1 MILFAHKLP
10 FDDTFKLN
18 GATIRDSSGN
28 DATLDFEQII
38 DTTQFA
44 DGSRF
49 SPDWPTVTADSTGY
63 FSDATA
69 KTALSGAQK
78 AGVNIYTKVT
88 FSEDMKHAKSDTAS
102 ARPEIFRRIGTTDTQ
117 YHILNNA
124 DTLKSGAC
132 KPNHARNTSVYI
144 CLHTATSPETGAFGL
159 KVGIKSQDKSNNA
172 LATAYTHAET
182 LTLDTTRPTVTAGST
197 GYYSDAEATTELT
210 GPVRAG
216 ANIYTKVTFSEN
228 MRHVKDAAARADARP
243 YLLYVI
249 GNHALRYAV
258 LNHGDTLENKSCK
271 PNHASNTNVYICLY
285 TVGLLDREPYK
296 VRVGSTSSEDRAG
309 NTLAS
314 DYNHAATVTI
324 ESDTTSPT
332 VTANSTGYYS
342 DADATM
348 ALTGPVGARRAI
360 YTKVTFSEDMKH
372 VKSDGTTARPELF
385 HRIGTTETQY
395 DILNNDDTLASGDCK
410 PDHTSDTDVYV
421 CLYTV
426 GSSDSGAFGL
436 RVGTNSQ
443 DKSNNVLT
451 TAYTHAAT
459 LTLDTTAPTVTAAST
474 GYFSDAALRTPLS
487 GTVTLGTSIYFKVT
501 FSENMTH
508 LESDTMGSPE
518 IIALLNDA
526 APVRQDIVDHDATL
540 AKGDCKPNHAAN
552 TNVYVCFVSTVSAR
566 DVEGTQVRLRV
577 GTGTADRASNGLA
590 GVYDHASQLTIDNKG
605 PRISFPSGAPTTGAA
620 ATITLTDATSKVAK
634 YAVREVDG
642 SATNAD
648 GCDDP
653 AVDGDNFSTTAIDP
667 AASPKEVSHTP
678 PADSAGKKICVYAED
693 AAGNGHAEL
702 WSTAIA
708 AENVAPAFSSAETF
722 SVTENQTAVGT
733 VAAADADSADS
744 VTYAITGG
752 ADQAKFAIVA
762 DTGVLTFAAAPDFED
777 PQDAASTNPPNAA
790 ANNEYVL
797 VVTATGGSGAR
808 AMTAAQTITVTVTNV
823 DEAGSVTFGS
833 EAPAVGTALAARVS
847 DPDGSVSSV
856 TWQWAK
862 SDTETGAYADITSA
876 TSASYTPV
884 VADAGKWLRA
894 TASYTDA
901 EGSGKSASAVAAA
914 AVAAATTTPGGAIW
928 SATLT
933 VQSTSGGFG
942 CQNGTGIGR
951 SAYCSNS
958 DVLSD
963 DDFPYKSTTY
973 EIKVLQ
979 TEPGGTLRAE
989 IGGGAGSVKTALS
1002 ALTLTVGSGMS
1013 AKTLAVADATVAND
1027 SKLTW
1032 SSTGLSWSSGNTVA
1046 LKLTESASSDTTA
1059 PTVTAASTGYYSDEE
1074 AATALTGPQ
1083 KAAATIYTKVTFS
1096 EDMKH
1101 VKGDVTTARPEL
1113 FHRIGNTDTQYHIVD
1128 NGDTLASGDCKPNHA
1143 ANTNVYVCLYTVGS
1157 SVNGAFTVK
1166 AGTNSQDKAD
1176 NPLAAAYVHT
1186 ETLTLDTTAPAA
1198 PSALALASG
1207 TTSPGNDATPPVEVT
1222 VAETGGEVTLY
1233 GDAACATAA
1242 SAATGVTDT
1251 SSPYKV
1257 TVDATAIATDGSVT
1271 FHARHADA
1279 AGNASA
1285 CSTASVAYAYDGTDP
1300 GIAFPSSVTPTVG
1313 TAATITLTDAG
1324 AKVAKYAVREVDGS
1338 ATNADGCDDPAAD
1351 GDNFSTTAVDPA
1363 ASSKEVSHTPEAAGK
1378 KICVYAEDAAG
1389 NSDSSL
1395 WTTAIAQAAPAK
1407 PTGFTATAGNA
1418 KVDLA
1423 WTNPGDSTISK
1434 YQYRQKAGTGDYGA
1448 WTDIPGSSAA
1458 TISHA
1463 VTSLM
1468 NGTAYR
1474 FKLRAVNGG
1483 GNGPESDEAGPAT
1496 PVATA
1501 TTAPGGGVW
1510 SATLTVG
1517 DPGSS
1522 SSGRGY
1528 CASTGECHDHAWG
1541 QAAGSLSDDDFTLN
1555 GADYTVSS
1563 VRWGI
1568 GDDSPNIHFTLD
1580 RDFPKASL
1588 SVLTLQIGSFS
1599 FALSDAAR
1607 SNSGGTIEHNYRW
1620 PQPSGWSSP
1629 AVGATVTVKLL
1640 KAQEATTNS
1649 AATGKPSIS
1658 GTATVGQTLTA
1669 AKGTVADANGVTK
1682 ANAGDAGFA
1691 YAWQWIRVDSDGSS
1705 NAADISGATSSTY
1718 ALVSADQGK
1727 KIKVKV
1733 SFKDD
1738 AGNAETRTSDAYPA
1752 STTVAAGPATPKL
1765 SLALGATSITESGS
1779 GNATTVKATLPGAA
1793 TSAVTVTLGSSP
1805 SGKVEF
1811 GASTV
1816 TIPSGGTQSPTT
1828 TVTAVDNKVDAADA
1842 TVTISGTTASAAVTA
1857 PDSVSLTVTDDDTKG
1872 VTVSSTSVSVNE
1884 GSTAT
1889 YTVKLDSEPTA
1900 NVVVTPSSG
1909 DTGAVTVSTAADDDT
1924 LTFTPS
1930 NWQTAQTVTVAG
1942 VQDADNTDESVTVT
1956 HAASGARSGYGR
1968 VSVDDVSVSVDD
1980 DEPADATPPTVTA
1993 GSTGYYSDAATM
2005 TALTAPQKSGATI
2018 YTKVTFSE
2026 DMKHVKSDTATAR
2039 PELFH
2044 RIGATD
2050 TQYDILDNGD
2060 TLASGDCQ
2068 PNHAMNTNVYVCLY
2082 TVGSSDNGAF
2092 RVKVGTNSQDKADNA
2107 LGAVYTH
2114 TATLALDTTAPAAP
2128 SALALA
2134 SGTTSPGNDATPE
2147 IEVTVAET
2155 GGEIT
2160 LFSDAACTTAASAA
2174 TDVTDTSS
2182 PYKVTVDATAIA
2194 TDGSVTFRARH
2205 ADAAGNASACSTAS
2219 VAYTYDGTDP
2229 GIEFPSG
2236 VTPTT
2241 GAAATITLSDAGAK
2255 IRKYGAIAVDGTT
2268 GAATDCDTAS
2278 EVGSALTTRDTPATP
2293 VSYMYTP
2300 PSDSAGKKVCVYAED
2315 AAGNGHAE
2323 LWGTAIAA
2331 ANVAPAFSS
2340 AETFSVA
2347 ENQTAVGTVAAADA
2361 NAGDSVTYA
2370 ITGGAD
2376 RAKFA
2381 IVADTGVLTFAV
2393 APDFEDPQD
2402 AASTNPSNAAANN
2415 EYVLV
2420 VTATGGSD
2428 ARAMTAAQTIT
2439 VTVTNV
2445 DEDGSVTF
2453 GSEAPAV
2460 GTALTARVSDPDGS
2474 VSSVTWQWAKSDTAS
2489 GTYVDISGATS
2500 ASYTPE
2506 ADDAGKWLRATAS
2519 YTDAEGSGKSAA
2531 AVAAAA
2537 VADTTAPTV
2546 SAIEVTSTPRANT
2559 GNRYAIGDEIEVT
2572 VTFSKSIFVL
2582 GTPKLALKIGSRNR
2596 SMSCAKSTTDAK
2608 QLTCAYTVQNGD
2620 EDTDGIS
2627 IEANK
2632 LNLPT
2637 SPAATIKDSANNDAD
2652 LDHNALTAQSGHK
2665 VDGKKP
2671 AVSSVAFDGTP
2682 GSMGIF
2688 AAGETIKVN
2697 VTFGETVQVSG
2708 KPTADL
2714 RFRTSGS
2721 SGTTKKA
2728 VYKSGTGTTVLK
2740 FEYVVESGIR
2750 HEALQIGPL
2759 RGNIKDAAGNPAV
2772 LTHSGVANA
2781 DRIKVDAIGPKP
2793 VRAGIIS
2800 TAPASGN
2807 VYRKGDKIT
2816 FGVAFNENVKVAAT
2830 GGNPTLGISVGSAG
2844 RQATYDS
2851 SATRDCPRPSGTP
2864 ATRCVMFSY
2873 AVQAGDVDLDGVT
2886 VPANGLNLNGG
2897 GITDLLNNAAASLA
2911 HKAVPDPNALS
2922 GSSLKTRESNNKA
2935 RTKVNGLTAADLL
2948 VLSATSV
2955 TVTEGASATYDV
2967 KLKAPPAAEL
2977 KITPASSDTGAA
2989 TVSTAATDDKLTFTE
3004 SNWSANQRVTVTG
3017 VQDVDADDESVTV
3030 THALSGSS
3038 TGYAGSSASSVM
3050 ATVTDDEG
3058 MPTVVGAPQ
3067 ITSAPAASG
3076 SNTYGHRE
3084 KIKAAISFSEAITVT
3099 GTPQLTIKVGAADR
3113 IADCA
3118 RKGDSSPDDAK
3129 LECVYTVADGDADA
3143 DGISIEANKLSL
3155 PSSPAATI
3163 KDSASNDADLDHS
3176 ALTAQSGHKVDGSA
3190 PEVAS
3195 DGASV
3200 EISST
3205 PAAGQHYIFGEKIVV
3220 KVTFTEAVAVE
3231 GTPRLKIKV
3240 GANDRWALYS
3250 EGDGTDSL
3258 KFSYTVADTD
3268 TDTDGVEVVANSL
3281 ELNGGKIRDA
3291 ANSADL
3297 GHDSI
3302 EASPSHKVDGVRP
3315 KVVGKPQ
3322 FTGTPAAHSTY
3333 AKGEKIK
3340 ATVTFSKA
3348 VTVTGTPGL
3357 AIKLQTVDPE
3367 THAIDMFTP
3376 RVVTAQYKSGT
3387 GTASLTFEYE
3397 VVDGDYDENGISFD
3411 ANAISGGTIKDANGN
3426 AAVLTH
3432 GSEPNDATRKVDGI
3446 RPAVKA
3452 VSIGSSPSVGNAYGA
3467 GETIKVAVQFREKV
3481 AVTGTPQLNID
3492 IGGTERAASYA
3503 RRNAA
3508 MDTLEFEYAVAA
3520 TDGDA
3525 DGISIKRN
3533 ALALNSGTIKDLNG
3547 NAANLAHAA
3556 LGRQSGHRVNGASA
3570 AGDVTISKLRLTIAE
3585 GSKATYTVRLGKAPV
3600 GGNVTVTPVAGDTA
3614 AVSVSPSSLSFTG
3627 GASGNWNRPQTVTV
3641 IAKQDADQSDENFQ
3655 ITHAVSG
3662 ANYGSVTAP
3671 AIQVRVSDDDTNP
3684 SFLSITETSS
3694 PASGDTYL
3702 LGETIQITV
3711 LYSKPVFVTGNPHF
3725 VVYIGGA
3732 GKQAGLASG
3741 SGTASLVFEYAV
3753 QAADRETTRLSY
3765 VSQAIQGGGTIKDA
3779 DGNDA
3784 PRSYAGRT
3792 TYELSRNKVN
3802 GGQSAAGVSVSKTEV
3817 TVPEGDSRTYTVRL
3831 LKAPTTN
3838 VTIAV
3843 SVAGD
3848 TDLTVDPSS
3857 LTFTTGNWNSAQ
3869 TVTVSAAADADAVN
3883 GTATVS
3889 HAATSDDA
3897 SYQGISIPDVTAFES
3912 DSGGLPAKPGNF
3924 RALPANGKVT
3934 LSWDDPE
3941 DAGIGRWEYRQKAG
3955 TGAFGGWIKIPNSGA
3970 GTKFHDVAALDNGT
3984 AYTFQVRAVNAA
3996 GNGPPSDEATAT
4008 PSTRVAEAPDQVT
4021 GVSVEAGAGQ
4031 LTVTWNAVA
4040 GATGYK
4046 VQWKSGNQV
4055 FATGRQATSTTT
4067 SHTIA
4072 DLTPGTEYT
4081 VRVIATKT
4089 NAPDGT
4095 ASVEATGTPA
4105 FLAPA
4110 APTGLTAAKD
4120 GRFAIDLSWTAP
4132 ATASARAAV
4141 TGYKVEWSAN
4151 GTDGWT
4157 ALTTTAVGTTTY
4169 KDSGLG
4175 AGTTRHYRVL
4185 ATSAAGDSAWSSSAS
4200 ATTDANAAPAFD
4212 PNTATR
4218 SVAEN
4223 AAAGTDVGAVIPA
4236 ATDADSDDTLTYAMS
4251 GTDAGSFD
4259 FDADTR
4265 QITVKSG
4272 TSLDYEAKSSYSV
4285 TVTASDEHSGSGSVA
4300 VTINVT
4306 DVNEPPS
4313 APTGLSVSAQG
4324 ATVLR
4329 ATWVAPGNAG
4339 KPDISGYDVQY
4350 RQGTS
4355 GTWSAHTHSGTAVTA
4370 DIGSL
4375 TANTAY
4381 QVRVR
4386 AKNDE
4391 GDGAWTA
4398 AVSGTTSA
4406 LTAPVAPSGLTVA
4419 KDGRFAIDLSWT
4431 APAADA
4437 ARAAV
4442 TGYKIEWSANGTDN
4456 WTALTTI
4463 TGASTVTHEDSGL
4476 GAGTTRHYRVLAT
4489 SAAGDSA
4496 WSSSASATTDANAAP
4511 AFDPNTA
4518 TRSVAENAA
4527 AGTDVGAVIP
4537 AATDADSDDTLTYAM
4552 SGTDAGSFDFDAD
4565 TRQITVKSGTSL
4577 DYEAKSSY
4585 SVTVTASDEHSGS
4598 GSVAVT
4604 INVTDVNEPPSAPTG
4619 LSVSA
4624 QGATVLRATWV
4635 APGNAGKP
4643 DISGYDVQYRQ
4654 GTSGTWSAHTHSG
4667 TAVTADIG
4675 SLTANTA
4682 YQVRVRA
4689 KNDEGDGAWTAA
4701 VSGTTSALTGARGAD
4716 GPDGGEGRSF
4726 RDRPVVDGAGHGV
4739 GPRGGDGLQGRVVGQ
4754 RHGRLDR
4761 PGDDHG
4767 RPTVTHED
4775 SGLGAGTTR
4784 HYRVLAT
4791 SAAGDSA
4798 WSSSAS
4804 ATTDA
4809 NAAPAFDPNT
4819 ATRSVAEN
4827 AAAGTDV
4834 GAAIPA
4840 ATDADSDDTLTYAMS
4855 GTDAGSFEFDAG
4867 TRQITVKSGTSLD
4880 YEAKSSYSVT
4890 VTARDGHGGSGALS
4904 VTVTVTNVDE
4914 AGSVTFGSEAP
4925 AVGTAL
4931 TASVEDPDG
4940 GVSSVTWQWAKS
4952 DTESGTYANISGA
4965 TSASYTPV
4973 TADAGKWLRA
4983 TASYTDAAGS
4993 GKSAAAV
5000 AAAAVMAT
5008 DTTPPTVTAGSTG
5021 YFSNAAA
5028 TTALDGAA
5036 EGRA

>member
-1 MILFAHKLP
+1 M
-10 FDDTFKLN
+10 
-18 GATIRDSSGN
+18 
-28 DATLDFEQII
+28 
-38 DTTQFA
+38 
-44 DGSRF
+44 
-49 SPDWPTVTADSTGY
+49 
-63 FSDATA
+63 
-69 KTALSGAQK
+69 
-78 AGVNIYTKVT
+78 
-88 FSEDMKHAKSDTAS
+88 
-102 ARPEIFRRIGTTDTQ
+102 
-117 YHILNNA
+117 
-124 DTLKSGAC
+124 
-132 KPNHARNTSVYI
+132 
-144 CLHTATSPETGAFGL
+144 
-159 KVGIKSQDKSNNA
+159 
-172 LATAYTHAET
+172 
-182 LTLDTTRPTVTAGST
+182 
-197 GYYSDAEATTELT
+197 
-210 GPVRAG
+210 
-216 ANIYTKVTFSEN
+216 
-228 MRHVKDAAARADARP
+228 
-243 YLLYVI
+243 
-249 GNHALRYAV
+249 
-258 LNHGDTLENKSCK
+258 
-271 PNHASNTNVYICLY
+271 
-285 TVGLLDREPYK
+285 
-296 VRVGSTSSEDRAG
+296 
-309 NTLAS
+309 
-314 DYNHAATVTI
+314 
-324 ESDTTSPT
+324 
-332 VTANSTGYYS
+332 
-342 DADATM
+342 
-348 ALTGPVGARRAI
+348 
-360 YTKVTFSEDMKH
+360 
-372 VKSDGTTARPELF
+372 
-385 HRIGTTETQY
+385 
-395 DILNNDDTLASGDCK
+395 
-410 PDHTSDTDVYV
+410 
-421 CLYTV
+421 
-426 GSSDSGAFGL
+426 
-436 RVGTNSQ
+436 
-443 DKSNNVLT
+443 
-451 TAYTHAAT
+451 
-459 LTLDTTAPTVTAAST
+459 
-474 GYFSDAALRTPLS
+474 
-487 GTVTLGTSIYFKVT
+487 
-501 FSENMTH
+501 
-508 LESDTMGSPE
+508 
-518 IIALLNDA
+518 
-526 APVRQDIVDHDATL
+526 
-540 AKGDCKPNHAAN
+540 
-552 TNVYVCFVSTVSAR
+552 
-566 DVEGTQVRLRV
+566 
-577 GTGTADRASNGLA
+577 
-590 GVYDHASQLTIDNKG
+590 
-605 PRISFPSGAPTTGAA
+605 
-620 ATITLTDATSKVAK
+620 
-634 YAVREVDG
+634 
-642 SATNAD
+642 
-648 GCDDP
+648 
-653 AVDGDNFSTTAIDP
+653 
-667 AASPKEVSHTP
+667 
-678 PADSAGKKICVYAED
+678 
-693 AAGNGHAEL
+693 
-702 WSTAIA
+702 
-708 AENVAPAFSSAETF
+708 
-722 SVTENQTAVGT
+722 
-733 VAAADADSADS
+733 
-744 VTYAITGG
+744 
-752 ADQAKFAIVA
+752 
-762 DTGVLTFAAAPDFED
+762 
-777 PQDAASTNPPNAA
+777 
-790 ANNEYVL
+790 
-797 VVTATGGSGAR
+797 
-808 AMTAAQTITVTVTNV
+808 
-823 DEAGSVTFGS
+823 
-833 EAPAVGTALAARVS
+833 
-847 DPDGSVSSV
+847 
-856 TWQWAK
+856 
-862 SDTETGAYADITSA
+862 
-876 TSASYTPV
+876 
-884 VADAGKWLRA
+884 
-894 TASYTDA
+894 
-901 EGSGKSASAVAAA
+901 
-914 AVAAATTTPGGAIW
+914 
-928 SATLT
+928 
-933 VQSTSGGFG
+933 
-942 CQNGTGIGR
+942 
-951 SAYCSNS
+951 
-958 DVLSD
+958 
-963 DDFPYKSTTY
+963 
-973 EIKVLQ
+973 
-979 TEPGGTLRAE
+979 
-989 IGGGAGSVKTALS
+989 
-1002 ALTLTVGSGMS
+1002 
-1013 AKTLAVADATVAND
+1013 
-1027 SKLTW
+1027 
-1032 SSTGLSWSSGNTVA
+1032 
-1046 LKLTESASSDTTA
+1046 
-1059 PTVTAASTGYYSDEE
+1059 
-1074 AATALTGPQ
+1074 
-1083 KAAATIYTKVTFS
+1083 
-1096 EDMKH
+1096 
-1101 VKGDVTTARPEL
+1101 
-1113 FHRIGNTDTQYHIVD
+1113 
-1128 NGDTLASGDCKPNHA
+1128 
-1143 ANTNVYVCLYTVGS
+1143 
-1157 SVNGAFTVK
+1157 
-1166 AGTNSQDKAD
+1166 
-1176 NPLAAAYVHT
+1176 
-1186 ETLTLDTTAPAA
+1186 
-1198 PSALALASG
+1198 
-1207 TTSPGNDATPPVEVT
+1207 
-1222 VAETGGEVTLY
+1222 
-1233 GDAACATAA
+1233 
-1242 SAATGVTDT
+1242 
-1251 SSPYKV
+1251 
-1257 TVDATAIATDGSVT
+1257 
-1271 FHARHADA
+1271 
-1279 AGNASA
+1279 
-1285 CSTASVAYAYDGTDP
+1285 
-1300 GIAFPSSVTPTVG
+1300 
-1313 TAATITLTDAG
+1313 
-1324 AKVAKYAVREVDGS
+1324 
-1338 ATNADGCDDPAAD
+1338 
-1351 GDNFSTTAVDPA
+1351 
-1363 ASSKEVSHTPEAAGK
+1363 
-1378 KICVYAEDAAG
+1378 
-1389 NSDSSL
+1389 
-1395 WTTAIAQAAPAK
+1395 
-1407 PTGFTATAGNA
+1407 
-1418 KVDLA
+1418 
-1423 WTNPGDSTISK
+1423 
-1434 YQYRQKAGTGDYGA
+1434 
-1448 WTDIPGSSAA
+1448 
-1458 TISHA
+1458 
-1463 VTSLM
+1463 
-1468 NGTAYR
+1468 
-1474 FKLRAVNGG
+1474 
-1483 GNGPESDEAGPAT
+1483 
-1496 PVATA
+1496 
-1501 TTAPGGGVW
+1501 
-1510 SATLTVG
+1510 
-1517 DPGSS
+1517 
-1522 SSGRGY
+1522 
-1528 CASTGECHDHAWG
+1528 
-1541 QAAGSLSDDDFTLN
+1541 
-1555 GADYTVSS
+1555 
-1563 VRWGI
+1563 
-1568 GDDSPNIHFTLD
+1568 
-1580 RDFPKASL
+1580 
-1588 SVLTLQIGSFS
+1588 
-1599 FALSDAAR
+1599 
-1607 SNSGGTIEHNYRW
+1607 
-1620 PQPSGWSSP
+1620 
-1629 AVGATVTVKLL
+1629 
-1640 KAQEATTNS
+1640 
-1649 AATGKPSIS
+1649 
-1658 GTATVGQTLTA
+1658 
-1669 AKGTVADANGVTK
+1669 
-1682 ANAGDAGFA
+1682 
-1691 YAWQWIRVDSDGSS
+1691 
-1705 NAADISGATSSTY
+1705 
-1718 ALVSADQGK
+1718 
-1727 KIKVKV
+1727 
-1733 SFKDD
+1733 
-1738 AGNAETRTSDAYPA
+1738 
-1752 STTVAAGPATPKL
+1752 
-1765 SLALGATSITESGS
+1765 
-1779 GNATTVKATLPGAA
+1779 
-1793 TSAVTVTLGSSP
+1793 
-1805 SGKVEF
+1805 
-1811 GASTV
+1811 
-1816 TIPSGGTQSPTT
+1816 
-1828 TVTAVDNKVDAADA
+1828 
-1842 TVTISGTTASAAVTA
+1842 
-1857 PDSVSLTVTDDDTKG
+1857 
-1872 VTVSSTSVSVNE
+1872 
-1884 GSTAT
+1884 
-1889 YTVKLDSEPTA
+1889 
-1900 NVVVTPSSG
+1900 
-1909 DTGAVTVSTAADDDT
+1909 
-1924 LTFTPS
+1924 
-1930 NWQTAQTVTVAG
+1930 
-1942 VQDADNTDESVTVT
+1942 
-1956 HAASGARSGYGR
+1956 
-1968 VSVDDVSVSVDD
+1968 
-1980 DEPADATPPTVTA
+1980 
-1993 GSTGYYSDAATM
+1993 
-2005 TALTAPQKSGATI
+2005 
-2018 YTKVTFSE
+2018 
-2026 DMKHVKSDTATAR
+2026 
-2039 PELFH
+2039 
-2044 RIGATD
+2044 
-2050 TQYDILDNGD
+2050 
-2060 TLASGDCQ
+2060 
-2068 PNHAMNTNVYVCLY
+2068 
-2082 TVGSSDNGAF
+2082 
-2092 RVKVGTNSQDKADNA
+2092 
-2107 LGAVYTH
+2107 
-2114 TATLALDTTAPAAP
+2114 
-2128 SALALA
+2128 
-2134 SGTTSPGNDATPE
+2134 
-2147 IEVTVAET
+2147 
-2155 GGEIT
+2155 
-2160 LFSDAACTTAASAA
+2160 
-2174 TDVTDTSS
+2174 
-2182 PYKVTVDATAIA
+2182 
-2194 TDGSVTFRARH
+2194 
-2205 ADAAGNASACSTAS
+2205 
-2219 VAYTYDGTDP
+2219 
-2229 GIEFPSG
+2229 
-2236 VTPTT
+2236 
-2241 GAAATITLSDAGAK
+2241 
-2255 IRKYGAIAVDGTT
+2255 
-2268 GAATDCDTAS
+2268 
-2278 EVGSALTTRDTPATP
+2278 
-2293 VSYMYTP
+2293 
-2300 PSDSAGKKVCVYAED
+2300 
-2315 AAGNGHAE
+2315 
-2323 LWGTAIAA
+2323 
-2331 ANVAPAFSS
+2331 
-2340 AETFSVA
+2340 
-2347 ENQTAVGTVAAADA
+2347 
-2361 NAGDSVTYA
+2361 
-2370 ITGGAD
+2370 
-2376 RAKFA
+2376 
-2381 IVADTGVLTFAV
+2381 
-2393 APDFEDPQD
+2393 
-2402 AASTNPSNAAANN
+2402 
-2415 EYVLV
+2415 
-2420 VTATGGSD
+2420 
-2428 ARAMTAAQTIT
+2428 
-2439 VTVTNV
+2439 
-2445 DEDGSVTF
+2445 
-2453 GSEAPAV
+2453 
-2460 GTALTARVSDPDGS
+2460 
-2474 VSSVTWQWAKSDTAS
+2474 
-2489 GTYVDISGATS
+2489 
-2500 ASYTPE
+2500 
-2506 ADDAGKWLRATAS
+2506 
-2519 YTDAEGSGKSAA
+2519 
-2531 AVAAAA
+2531 
-2537 VADTTAPTV
+2537 
-2546 SAIEVTSTPRANT
+2546 
-2559 GNRYAIGDEIEVT
+2559 
-2572 VTFSKSIFVL
+2572 
-2582 GTPKLALKIGSRNR
+2582 
-2596 SMSCAKSTTDAK
+2596 
-2608 QLTCAYTVQNGD
+2608 
-2620 EDTDGIS
+2620 
-2627 IEANK
+2627 
-2632 LNLPT
+2632 
-2637 SPAATIKDSANNDAD
+2637 
-2652 LDHNALTAQSGHK
+2652 
-2665 VDGKKP
+2665 DGKKP

-2759 RGNIKDAAGNPAV
+2759 GGNIKDTAGNPAV

-2800 TAPASGN
+2800 TAPAGGN

-2851 SATRDCPRPSGTP
+2851 SVTRDCPRPSGTP

-2922 GSSLKTRESNNKA
+2922 GSSLKTRESNKKA

-3004 SNWSANQRVTVTG
+3004 SNWNANQRVTVTG

-3220 KVTFTEAVAVE
+3220 TVTFTESVTVE
-3231 GTPRLKIKV
+3231 GSPRLKIKV

-3322 FTGTPAAHSTY
+3322 FTGTPTAHSTY

-3387 GTASLTFEYE
+3387 GTASLTFEHE

-3784 PRSYAGRT
+3784 PRSHAGRT

-3955 TGAFGGWIKIPNSGA
+3955 MGEFGGWIKIPNSGA

-4329 ATWVAPGNAG
+4329 ATWVAPGNGG

-4406 LTAPVAPSGLTVA
+4406 LTAPVAPSGLTAA

-4456 WTALTTI
+4456 WTALATV

-4518 TRSVAENAA
+4518 TRSVAENATA
-4527 AGTDVGAVIP
+4527 ETDVGAVIP

-4552 SGTDAGSFDFDAD
+4552 SGTDAGSFEFDAT

-4585 SVTVTASDEHSGS
+4585 SVTVTASDGHGGN

-4604 INVTDVNEPPSAPTG
+4604 IS
-4619 LSVSA
+4619 
-4624 QGATVLRATWV
+4624 
-4635 APGNAGKP
+4635 
-4643 DISGYDVQYRQ
+4643 
-4654 GTSGTWSAHTHSG
+4654 
-4667 TAVTADIG
+4667 
-4675 SLTANTA
+4675 
-4682 YQVRVRA
+4682 
-4689 KNDEGDGAWTAA
+4689 
-4701 VSGTTSALTGARGAD
+4701 
-4716 GPDGGEGRSF
+4716 
-4726 RDRPVVDGAGHGV
+4726 
-4739 GPRGGDGLQGRVVGQ
+4739 
-4754 RHGRLDR
+4754 
-4761 PGDDHG
+4761 
-4767 RPTVTHED
+4767 
-4775 SGLGAGTTR
+4775 
-4784 HYRVLAT
+4784 
-4791 SAAGDSA
+4791 
-4798 WSSSAS
+4798 
-4804 ATTDA
+4804 
-4809 NAAPAFDPNT
+4809 
-4819 ATRSVAEN
+4819 
-4827 AAAGTDV
+4827 
-4834 GAAIPA
+4834 
-4840 ATDADSDDTLTYAMS
+4840 
-4855 GTDAGSFEFDAG
+4855 
-4867 TRQITVKSGTSLD
+4867 
-4880 YEAKSSYSVT
+4880 
-4890 VTARDGHGGSGALS
+4890 
-4904 VTVTVTNVDE
+4904 VTNVDE
-4914 AGSVTFGSEAP
+4914 AGTVTFGSTAP

-4931 TASVEDPDG
+4931 TARVSDPDG
-4940 GVSSVTWQWAKS
+4940 NVSSVTWQWAKS
-4952 DTESGTYANISGA
+4952 DTKSGTYANISRA
-4965 TSASYTPV
+4965 TSASYTPA

-4983 TASYTDAAGS
+4983 TASYTDAEGS

-5008 DTTPPTVTAGSTG
+5008 DTTAPTVTAASTG
-5021 YFSNAAA
+5021 FFSDAGAATALTGPQNAAA
-5028 TTALDGAA
+5028 TIYTKVTFSEDMKHVKGDAAAARPELFRRIDTTDTQYDILDNADTLASGDCKPDHATNTNVYVCLYTVGASDTGAFTLKAGMNSVDKAGNALAAAYVHTATLALDTTAPAAPSALALASGTTSPGNDATPEIEVTVGETGGKVTLYSDAACATAASAATDVTDTSSPYKVTVDATAIATDGSVTFHARHADAAGNVSACSTATVAYVYDGTDPGITFPAGAPTTGAAATITLTDAGAKIEKYGAIAVDGTTGAATDCDTATEVGSALTTLPTPAASVSYMYTPPADSAGKKICVYAEDAAGNSDSSLWSTAIAQAVPAKPTGLMATPGDAQVTLSWTDPSDSTITKHQYRQKAGTGNYGSWTDIANSAPGEANATSYTVTSLVNGTAYRFKLRAVNAGGNGPESDEAGPATPVAVDNTGPTVSAIAITSSVPAGQGGSYRIGDTIEVTATFSEALVVTGSPVLKIRVGTGSGSEKTATCARKGATGDDAKKLVCSYTVASGDEDTDGISIEANKLSGTIKDAADNAATLTYTAIAAQSGHTVDGVRPTITKILPDTRSAIYAPGNLMRFYVEFSESVDIVGEPTLSAKIGAATRTVTYDQGGGGQGNKEKRFEYTVQAGDEDGDGVSVDAGSLALPSGASIKDGAGNDATLSHSGMAAQSHLRVDAVKPAIAFPSGAPTVGTAATITLTDATAKVAKHAVLELDGSATNADGCDDPATDGDDFSTTAVSPAVSPEEVSHTPATAGKKICVYAEDAAGNRHAALWTTAIVQAAPAKPAGLAATAGNAKVDLSWTDPGDSTITKHQYRQKAGTAAWGSWTDIASSAPGESNATSYTVTSLMNGTAYRFRIRAVNGGGNGPQSAVAGPVTPAAPATTAPGGGAVWSATLTVDNASERGGNSAYGCDNVPGFNPIDSCSTATVLTDDDFDWPKTGGTTYTIDRVYYVQGSSLFFGFSGVTSSAAKTALTGLTLTVGSGATASTFAIADAGASGGTGSALTWTNHGLSWSEGDTVALKLTAPAATTKPAKPAGLAATAGDAKVDLSWTDPGDSSITRYQYRQRAGAAAWGAWTDIASSAPGGANATSYTVTGLMNGTAYRFRIRAVNGAGNGAQSAVAAATPAGAATTAPGGGIWSATLTVDQSSSLFGCSALDGHDRCSSALTDDDFDHGGATYRVRRLAWLRSANALQLELATAGGVVSGSALKTALGSLTLNADGAA
-5036 EGRA
+5036 FAVSASGAGPTIVSWPYDPATDWTDGQTVSVSLAAAPAARPAKPSGLAATAGDAQVTLSWTDPGDSSITGYQYRQKAGGAAWGRWTDIASSAPGGANAASYTVTGLANCTAHLFRVRAVNAAGRSPASDEAGPATPQAAPAAPPSGQGKLVGNVASGAACGYPVTFKRDVAQQFITGRHPGGYTLTHLDLAMENGAANEPGYAVTVHAPLSSDRNLARSTLPGKALGTLTTTASLPQGGEGFVRFAAPAGGIDLEPGRPYVLVIDVGEGASRRAKVSTAARGAEDGDGVAHWIIQGISRTRKAGSTGRWSNVPSLRLRMAVYGTAKPAPPPDPALVPEGAVWSASLTVQGHLNLFGGALGCGLSTGARCSVGLSSNEFTHDGVRYRFDAIQRDGNRDTLQLSIVNSAADPEEVLEAGAALAASGSLTLHVDGRAFPFADARLQYGRLHWDDAGLAWRTWQRVSLALTDAGAPSGAPPAAAPALEWARGDRGGACAALRRGAGRSVRARSVGVLRERGGRGARGVVGDGERGDGDADAGRGGGFGRDGDGGLRAARAGAGAAALGRRRGGGGVHGPGGHERHAAGVAAGAGPAGDGGAAHGARRAGAAGAPGHGRVRGAGRVQRAGRGPGEGRGGDGSGRGRHARARGARGQAQGPVGADRQPVGPRGGDGDAAGDGGLRRGGRGVHGGRAAP